1 MAAPTFD
8 PVTFLL
14 SAARWD
20 DLPAEP
26 RPEVAFVGRSN
37 VGKSSLLNALVGR
50 RALAKVSQTPGK
62 TRTFNYFDAAGGRFF
77 LVDVPGFGYAKVSQV
92 ERDRWA
98 TLIGRYAMERESL
111 RLLLHLVDSRHPPTA
126 LDRAVMASVR
136 PERYALVLTK
146 ADKLSGNGRV
156 VALKAAK
163 AALADHGL
171 SHAPLVV
178 TSSET
183 GMGMDGVRQA
193 VADAVGLI
201 DPSLLPPMPDD
212 LVEAATPEPSET
224 EPGETAPTEIDPTD
238 ETPTPDAAR
247 SSRIRRR
254 THS

>member
-1 MAAPTFD
+1 MPAPTFD

-62 TRTFNYFDAAGGRFF
+62 TRTFNYFDAADGRFF

-98 TLIGRYAMERESL
+98 QLIGRYAMEREAL
-111 RLLLHLVDSRHPPTA
+111 RLLLHLVDSRHAPTA
-126 LDRAVMASVR
+126 LDREVMASVR

-146 ADKLSGNGRV
+146 GDKLSGNGR
-156 VALKAAK
+156 ATSLKTAK
-163 AALADHGL
+163 ATLAAHGL
-171 SHAPLVV
+171 SHAPVV
-178 TSSET
+178 MTSSET
-183 GMGMDGVRQA
+183 GLGMDAVRA
-193 VADAVGLI
+193 AIADAVGLV
-201 DPSLLPPMPDD
+201 DVP
-212 LVEAATPEPSET
+212 TPE
-224 EPGETAPTEIDPTD
+224 
-238 ETPTPDAAR
+238 
-247 SSRIRRR
+247 
-254 THS
+254 

>member
-62 TRTFNYFDAAGGRFF
+62 TRTFNYFEAAAGRFF

-98 TLIGRYAMERESL
+98 KLIGRYAMEREGL

-146 ADKLSGNGRV
+146 ADKLSGNGRA
-156 VALKAAK
+156 VALKTAK
-163 AALADHGL
+163 AVLAEHGL

-183 GMGMDGVRQA
+183 GMGMDGVRAA

-201 DPSLLPPMPDD
+201 DPSLLPPMPDEVVD
-212 LVEAATPEPSET
+212 AAPETPAIPEPQNAEAAPDDGS
-224 EPGETAPTEIDPTD
+224 
-238 ETPTPDAAR
+238 DAAPER
-247 SSRIRRR
+247 SSRIRRTGR
-254 THS
+254 ARP